1 MARPRDR
8 PRPGMGGTVVP
19 IHGARDEHARRGAA
33 RDGRA
38 GGRTCAEPGRCS
50 SWRRTRGSRRPRQR
64 AAGPAVR
71 GPVGRRRGDR
81 RRGVSADLVGA
92 LEDAKGFHQFLWSIR
107 LTVARAE
114 TARLA
119 RRHDEA
125 IQLAHAALEEAG
137 RFGRR
142 KYECLARTPLARALL
157 STGRAEEAA
166 DVATRGVVEAERLGH
181 LPSRWP
187 ALAVLADAKAA
198 LGDDDAAA
206 DAHGAAVRNI
216 EEFAAGLSEAR
227 RAALLARPDVVA
239 ARTS

>member
-1 MARPRDR
+1 MNMRAGALRETGELQAARVQSQEGLELAKDSGFP
-8 PRPGMGGTVVP
+8 PAA
-19 IHGARDEHARRGAA
+19 ISARLDLLYADLMDGDAGAA
-33 RDGRA
+33 ERVI
-38 GGRTCAEPGRCS
+38 P
-50 SWRRTRGSRRPRQR
+50 
-64 AAGPAVR
+64 
-71 GPVGRRRGDR
+71 
-81 RRGVSADLVGA
+81 DLVGA

-119 RRHDEA
+119 GRHDEA
-125 IQLAHAALEEAG
+125 IELAHAALEETG

-142 KYECLARTPLARALL
+142 KYDCLVRIPLARALL

-166 DVATRGVVEAERLGH
+166 DVATRGVLEAERLGH

-187 ALAVLADAKAA
+187 ALAALADAKAA

-206 DAHGAAVRNI
+206 DAHGAAVRSI

-227 RAALLARPDVVA
+227 RAALMARPDIVA

>member
-1 MARPRDR
+1 MDGDA
-8 PRPGMGGTVVP
+8 
-19 IHGARDEHARRGAA
+19 GAA
-33 RDGRA
+33 ERA
-38 GGRTCAEPGRCS
+38 IP
-50 SWRRTRGSRRPRQR
+50 
-64 AAGPAVR
+64 
-71 GPVGRRRGDR
+71 
-81 RRGVSADLVGA
+81 DLVGA

-119 RRHDEA
+119 GRYDEA
-125 IQLAHAALEEAG
+125 IAFAHTALAETS

-142 KYECLARTPLARALL
+142 KYDCLVRIPLARALL

-166 DVATRGVVEAERLGH
+166 DVAARAALEAERLGH

-187 ALAVLADAKAA
+187 ALATLADVKAA

-206 DAHGAAVRNI
+206 EAHGAAVRSI
-216 EEFAAGLSEAR
+216 EEFADGLSEAR
-227 RAALLARPDVVA
+227 RAAFMARPEVVV